1 MNVDEFAKKLT
12 PPALVTVDEF
22 ADGMHF
28 AYRNAKQ
35 LVEDARTLRS
45 QSPARAMALAIL
57 AMEEIGK
64 IFLLYEIVISNAG
77 RPVAGTEVARSVR
90 THSKKQLAFA
100 MYGSHIDP
108 SQFGYETDVPQ
119 EFLNLLDRL
128 KQLGFYVDLTRGGFA
143 APSHFGEANEHLA
156 DWAIDAAK
164 ERLESLEGL
173 HSSPDSSRE
182 FIQFGLRTLT
192 TVVDAVV
199 QSGGI
204 YSPDAEAAVREAL
217 QRIMTECDTQER
229 D

>member
-1 MNVDEFAKKLT
+1 VNVDDFAKKLT

-28 AYRNAKQ
+28 SYRNAKQ

-77 RPVAGTEVARSVR
+77 QPVAGTEVARRVR
-90 THSKKQLAFA
+90 THSKKQMAFA

-108 SQFGYETDVPQ
+108 SHFGYEIGVPSR
-119 EFLNLLDRL
+119 FLNLLDQV
-128 KQLGFYVDLTRGGFA
+128 KQLGFYVDLTKGGFA

-156 DWAIDAAK
+156 DWAIDAAY
-164 ERLESLEGL
+164 ERLDSVEGL
-173 HSSPDSSRE
+173 HSSPESSRE
-182 FIQFGLRTLT
+182 FIQFGLHDLT

-204 YSPDAEAAVREAL
+204 DSPDAEAAVRDAL
-217 QRIMTECDTQER
+217 QRIMTESDAQEL